1 MNVRWISALGL
12 LAALLVGGCSESA
25 PPAANSP
32 APPEARATAPSTA
45 TAAVSQAGTL
55 IVTDASGTAV
65 WTLRLDGSHVEIT
78 GPDGAR
84 IVGERRG
91 DKRRYRRE
99 SDGAALAEVKFS
111 DSGFK
116 LRTPDSQLLWKVKL
130 GDDKIKVSD
139 NEENQN
145 PWVLKTGYDDKVKV
159 LDPSESEIGE
169 VRFQGERSKVK
180 DAAGDELF
188 LVDTTQRSAGFGV
201 LLMASI
207 PEQQRGIL
215 LAELLASGR

>member
-1 MNVRWISALGL
+1 MNPRWISALGL
-12 LAALLVGGCSESA
+12 FAAMLVGGCRESA
-25 PPAANSP
+25 PPAADSP
-32 APPEARATAPSTA
+32 PPATA
-45 TAAVSQAGTL
+45 TASSTPMSATAGNQAGTL
-55 IVTDASGTAV
+55 IVTDTSGTAV
-65 WTLRLDGSHVEIT
+65 WTLRVDGSHVEIS

-116 LRTPDSQLLWKVKL
+116 LRSPDSQLLWKVKL
-130 GDDKIKVSD
+130 SDDKIKVSD

-145 PWVLKTGYDDKVKV
+145 PWVLKTGYDDKAKV
-159 LDPSESEIGE
+159 LDPSESEIGA
-169 VRFQGERSKVK
+169 VRFQAERIKVK
-180 DAAGDELF
+180 DAAGDERF
-188 LVDTTQRSAGFGV
+188 LIDTTRRSAGFGV
-201 LLMASI
+201 LLMTAI

-215 LAELLASGR
+215 MAELLASGR